1 MSPSPTSRSDDLVRL
16 RADGYEV
23 AVRAGHLLVTHVPYV
38 TPDRHVAYGTLV
50 VVLTLSGDV
59 TTTPRDHIAYFA
71 GQTPSDAQGQ
81 PLTKVINSSQRFELA
96 DGIVADHLF
105 SSKPD
110 GGYRDYHHLVTAY
123 TNMLAT
129 HAVALDPTA
138 TACTY
143 FVPREEDDDSPFV
156 YTDSASA
163 RARISHIV
171 DRLHLSKVAI
181 VGLGGTGSYILDLI
195 AKTPVNEIHL
205 YDGDHFLQHN
215 AFRAPG
221 AATVED
227 LQAHQY
233 KVDLHA
239 RTYRA
244 MHTGIR
250 PHPYDIGDRNVSELS
265 DMDFVFLA
273 AEGGPTK
280 ALVVAHLEEADIP
293 FVDVGIGVYRSGEAL
308 AGAVATTYSASTSRK
323 HVHERKRI
331 DFSEPTD
338 DNLYGDNIQLADLN
352 ALNAAL
358 AVIKF
363 KKHFGVYAD
372 FEHEHYSAYTIDG
385 NHLLNEDQT

>member
-1 MSPSPTSRSDDLVRL
+1 MSPSPISRSDDLARL
-16 RADGYEV
+16 REDGYEV
-23 AVRAGHLLVTHVPYV
+23 AVRAGYLLVTHVPYV
-38 TPDRHVAYGTLV
+38 TPDRRVDYGTLV

-59 TTTPRDHIAYFA
+59 TTTPLDHIAYFV
-71 GQTPSDAQGQ
+71 GQAPSTPEGQ
-81 PLTKVINSSQRFELA
+81 PLSKVINTSQRFELG

-110 GGYRDYHHLVTAY
+110 SGYSDYYHLVTTY
-123 TNMLAT
+123 TGMLVT

-138 TACTY
+138 TARTF
-143 FVPREEDDDSPFV
+143 FVPREDDDESPFV

-163 RARISHIV
+163 RARINPII
-171 DRLHLSKVAI
+171 DRLRLSKVAV

-195 AKTPVNEIHL
+195 AKTPIKEVHL

-221 AATVED
+221 AASVES
-227 LQAHQY
+227 LRAHQF
-233 KVDLHA
+233 KVNLHA
-239 RTYRA
+239 QTYLA
-244 MHTGIR
+244 MHTGIC
-250 PHPYDIGDRNVSELS
+250 PHPYDIDDRNVAELTE
-265 DMDFVFLA
+265 MDFVFLA

-280 ALVVAHLEEADIP
+280 ALVVRHLEQADIP

-308 AGAVATTYSASTSRK
+308 AGAVATTYSASTSRA

-338 DNLYGDNIQLADLN
+338 DNIYGDNIQLADLN

-372 FEHEHYSAYTIDG
+372 FENEHYSAYTIDG